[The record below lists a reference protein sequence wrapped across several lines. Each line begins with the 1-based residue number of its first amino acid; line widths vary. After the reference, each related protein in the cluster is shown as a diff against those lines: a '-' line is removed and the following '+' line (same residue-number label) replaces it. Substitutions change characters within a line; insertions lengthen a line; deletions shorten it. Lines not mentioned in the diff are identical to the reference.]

1 MKLPMNRR
9 QWLKVSAVAA
19 ASLAV
24 RRDVSGAEWIAPPS
38 PERDQPFIR
47 LHSNEN
53 PYGPSR
59 RARCAMITAFD
70 EGCRYPSG
78 HYEELKRLI
87 AEKEGVSP
95 DHVILGAGSHEILR
109 MAGVAYGLE
118 GGEVLTA
125 YPTYEGLEHYART
138 IGAYVHRVPLTAD
151 FQIDLDA
158 MDRRITQAVRLVFV
172 CNPNNPTGRILPGD
186 QLREFCRAI
195 SRRTVVLVDEAYHD
209 YVQAREYA
217 SMIDLVREGY
227 NVIVSRTF
235 SKIHALAG
243 LRVGYG
249 LARPD
254 IIARLGQ
261 FRTNHSVNILG
272 LRAAIASYQDASFQ
286 DFSRRKNA
294 EARTYLYRVLGELG
308 RRYIPSQT
316 NFVFFHLGREVT
328 AFRQAMK
335 EHGVLVGRPFPPYT
349 NWCRLSL
356 GTMEEME
363 LFAQAFRKVM
373 GRGAAG

>member
-1 MKLPMNRR
+1 MQLPMNRR
-9 QWLKVSAVAA
+9 QWLKAGAVVAA
-19 ASLAV
+19 GLAV
-24 RRDVSGAEWIAPPS
+24 QRDVSGVEWVISPS
-38 PERDQPFIR
+38 SERDQKFIR

-59 RARCAMITAFD
+59 RARRAMIAAFD

-78 HYEELKRLI
+78 HYEELKTLI
-87 AEKEGVSP
+87 AEKENVSP
-95 DHVILGAGSHEILR
+95 DHIILGAGSHEILH

-125 YPTYEGLEHYART
+125 HPTYEGLEHYARM
-138 IGAYVHRVPLTAD
+138 IGAYVHRVPLTED
-151 FQIDLDA
+151 FQIDLNA

-172 CNPNNPTGRILPGD
+172 CNPNNPTGRILPAD
-186 QLREFCRAI
+186 RLREFCRAI

-209 YVQAREYA
+209 YVEAREYS

-254 IIARLGQ
+254 IIARLNQ

-272 LRAAIASYQDASFQ
+272 LRAAMASYQDVPFQ

-294 EARTYLYRVLGELG
+294 EARAYLYKVLGELG
-308 RRYIPSQT
+308 RRYIPSHT
-316 NFVFFHLGREVT
+316 NFVFFHLGWDVT

-363 LFAQAFRKVM
+363 LFARAFRKVM
-373 GRGAAG
+373 GRKAAG